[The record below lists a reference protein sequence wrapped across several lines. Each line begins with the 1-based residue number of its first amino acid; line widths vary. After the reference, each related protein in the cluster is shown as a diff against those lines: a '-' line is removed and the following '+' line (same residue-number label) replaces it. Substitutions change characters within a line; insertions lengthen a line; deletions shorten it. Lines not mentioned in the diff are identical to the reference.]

1 MGGHG
6 QAPLDSQLW
15 VLLRHPLVGCWWH
28 WADPSSLM
36 LAGGL
41 CLQGTSWT
49 ALRTPLHP
57 SRPAH
62 TLCPQVGQ
70 QCMLGGG
77 HTSPWGRGAL
87 SPLLAPSMGT
97 GPTGTGGHRHVGR
110 IPPSGG
116 CASLEMVDGHPAHCP
131 VPGLA
136 AGWFP
141 APSLGLSLLDAHSSI
156 LPAPQMRPSAAQPP
170 GWSPAPSPGQPGE
183 PWEGSCLL
191 SLQPAARTSPGAPSP

>member
-1 MGGHG
+1 MG
-6 QAPLDSQLW
+6 PTPSSPCW
-15 VLLRHPLVGCWWH
+15 VLVALGRPQLTDAGWWLV
-28 WADPSSLM
+28 
-36 LAGGL
+36 LAGDIVDSSADSPPSL
-41 CLQGTSWT
+41 K
-49 ALRTPLHP
+49 ARTH
-57 SRPAH
+57 SVSTGGSAVH
-62 TLCPQVGQ
+62 AG
-70 QCMLGGG
+70 GGG

-170 GWSPAPSPGQPGE
+170 GRSPAPSPGQPGE

-191 SLQPAARTSPGAPSP
+191 SLQPAAWTSPGAPSP